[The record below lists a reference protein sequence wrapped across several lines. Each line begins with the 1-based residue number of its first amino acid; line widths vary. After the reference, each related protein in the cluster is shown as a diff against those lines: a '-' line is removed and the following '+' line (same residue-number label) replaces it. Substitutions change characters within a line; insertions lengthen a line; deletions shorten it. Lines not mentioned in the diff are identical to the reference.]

1 MAGPSMIVSYWVSI
15 TSWFTP
21 TALFLFVNLVI
32 GTIAITSRRKQPNPH
47 QEDQLGPYDS
57 PPQLVRPSSL
67 IERVKS
73 INFSLYKFPQPEPE
87 QDTQYYPSTEP
98 VYDDSNPVEP
108 PQQLQRAPSLL
119 DRVKSIDLSLYKFKF
134 PQSNPEAETLSFP
147 PTEPVHDSESV
158 DPYPTQ
164 LQRAPSLLER
174 IRSLKPTSFNR
185 SQQPYPEAETEVI
198 DKSVVEEQVSD
209 PKPGLEPDHN
219 RPMRTKSEAMKTK
232 PKKREIVKKSSSE
245 KSMVVDET
253 EIVERRRPETT
264 RAETAA
270 SSGDDDEGVDA
281 KADDFINKFR
291 KQLKLQR
298 LDSLLRYKEILQGK
312 VKN

>member
-1 MAGPSMIVSYWVSI
+1 MADPSMIVSYWVSI

-21 TALFLFVNLVI
+21 TALFIFVNLVI

-57 PPQLVRPSSL
+57 PPQLARPPSL
-67 IERVKS
+67 IDRVKS

-87 QDTQYYPSTEP
+87 QDTRYYPSTEP
-98 VYDDSNPVEP
+98 VHDDSNLVDP

-134 PQSNPEAETLSFP
+134 PQSNPEEETHSFP
-147 PTEPVHDSESV
+147 TTEPVHDSEPV
-158 DPYPTQ
+158 GPYPTQ
-164 LQRAPSLLER
+164 LHRAPSLLER
-174 IRSLKPTSFNR
+174 VRSYKLSSVYR
-185 SQQPYPEAETEVI
+185 SQQPYPEAETEVV
-198 DKSVVEEQVSD
+198 DNSVVEEQVSD
-209 PKPGLEPDHN
+209 PKQGLDPYHN
-219 RPMRTKSEAMKTK
+219 QPMRSKSEAMKTK
-232 PKKREIVKKSSSE
+232 PKKREIVKKSLSQ
-245 KSMVVDET
+245 KSMVIDET

-270 SSGDDDEGVDA
+270 SSSDDDEGVDA

>member
-1 MAGPSMIVSYWVSI
+1 MADPSIWMSI

-21 TALFLFVNLVI
+21 AALFLFVNLVI
-32 GTIAITSRRKQPNPH
+32 GTIAITSRRKQPHPR
-47 QEDQLGPYDS
+47 QDD
-57 PPQLVRPSSL
+57 QLVRPPSL
-67 IERVKS
+67 IHRVKS
-73 INFSLYKFPQPEPE
+73 LNVSLYKFPQP
-87 QDTQYYPSTEP
+87 DTRYFSPTEP
-98 VYDDSNPVEP
+98 VYDDSNPADPYPYP
-108 PQQLQRAPSLL
+108 PHRAPSLL

-134 PQSNPEAETLSFP
+134 PQPNPEEETHSFP
-147 PTEPVHDSESV
+147 PAEPVHDSDPV
-158 DPYPTQ
+158 VPYPTQTQTQPQQ

-174 IRSLKPTSFNR
+174 VRSFKLASIYR

-198 DKSVVEEQVSD
+198 DNSGVPERVSD
-209 PKPGLEPDHN
+209 PDHN
-219 RPMRTKSEAMKTK
+219 QPKRTKSEAMGTK
-232 PKKREIVKKSSSE
+232 PKKREIVKKSLSE
-245 KSMVVDET
+245 KSMVIDET

-270 SSGDDDEGVDA
+270 SAGDDDEGVDA
-281 KADDFINKFR
+281 KADDFIIRFR

>member
-1 MAGPSMIVSYWVSI
+1 MADPSMIVSFWLSI

-32 GTIAITSRRKQPNPH
+32 GTIAISSRRKQPHPH
-47 QEDQLGPYDS
+47 QDG
-57 PPQLVRPSSL
+57 QLVRPPSL
-67 IERVKS
+67 IHRVKS
-73 INFSLYKFPQPEPE
+73 INFPLYKFSQPEPE
-87 QDTQYYPSTEP
+87 QDTRYFSPTEP
-98 VYDDSNPVEP
+98 VYDDSNPGDP
-108 PQQLQRAPSLL
+108 YPYPSQQLQRPPSLL

-134 PQSNPEAETLSFP
+134 PQSNPEEETHSFP
-147 PTEPVHDSESV
+147 PTEPVHDSETE
-158 DPYPTQ
+158 DPYPTQPQQ

-174 IRSLKPTSFNR
+174 VRSFKLASVYR

-198 DKSVVEEQVSD
+198 DNSVVAEQVSY
-209 PKPGLEPDHN
+209 PKLGLEPDHN
-219 RPMRTKSEAMKTK
+219 QPTRTKSEAIKTI
-232 PKKREIVKKSSSE
+232 PKKREFIKKSLSE
-245 KSMVVDET
+245 KSMVIDET

-281 KADDFINKFR
+281 KADDFIIRFR